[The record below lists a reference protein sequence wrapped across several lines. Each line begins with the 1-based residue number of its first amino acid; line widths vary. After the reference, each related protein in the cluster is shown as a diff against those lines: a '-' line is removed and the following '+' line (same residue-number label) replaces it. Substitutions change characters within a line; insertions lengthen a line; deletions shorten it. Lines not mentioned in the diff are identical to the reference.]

1 MFSSFRYLM
10 PLLKT
15 LRLEASARNGQE
27 WERNISRMLIRSQ
40 CLVSLNVVTVWAS
53 YQIRKIVDC
62 ACAGN
67 AGNCGGQNVPGIPGA
82 CTTRNCEYLVRGPWS
97 HCSTASFLKWI
108 PTNNSAWP
116 FVSSKS
122 DWCSCFVSN
131 VISMGPGGNGS
142 VQRRR
147 NSNALSTEL
156 RLSCTKPS
164 IWTIWLY
171 CAVCE
176 QKPTMLAHIF
186 HYCRYYITVAPSHY
200 HHYSGLFGSFE
211 QVKSL
216 SGIFSRVWV

>member
-1 MFSSFRYLM
+1 MGAEYFTDADTFSVSCKFECCYSM
-10 PLLKT
+10 SLLPDT
-15 LRLEASARNGQE
+15 Q
-27 WERNISRMLIRSQ
+27 
-40 CLVSLNVVTVWAS
+40 
-53 YQIRKIVDC
+53 
-62 ACAGN
+62 
-67 AGNCGGQNVPGIPGA
+67 NCGLRMRRECRELWWAKRSRHSRRMHNSQLWVL
-82 CTTRNCEYLVRGPWS
+82 YLVRGQWS
-97 HCSTASFLKWI
+97 HCSTLSFLKWI

-122 DWCSCFVSN
+122 DWCSCFVAN

-142 VQRRR
+142 VQGRR

-171 CAVCE
+171 CAVCK

-211 QVKSL
+211 QIKSL
-216 SGIFSRVWV
+216 SGIFSRLWV